1 MLETTH
7 GWILTSCGA
16 GYPYPVTRR
25 GKRRWSTLVSDKD
38 YDTHVDI
45 TLCDIMPEGNCM
57 VKRSYLDDST
67 FMLQDS
73 DRDLLEKNVAKWATV
88 PIGKSRIH
96 THPILNL
103 NDEQLARFYQECIQ
117 IAQIDRQWI
126 YENFSGLIEN
136 RTVLEIGSGLGC
148 DGVYFS
154 SLANKWTFSD
164 IVYENIQ
171 LLKRV
176 CSLLNVVNV
185 DFQVINSILTHDFKK
200 TYDLLYAIG
209 VFHHLPF
216 ELAARE
222 IRNIDRFLVN
232 GSYVIVLMYPI
243 ERWIDEGEPDF
254 SEFGRRT
261 DGKETPW
268 AEYYTETKV
277 RDLFGPGYRLL
288 KSRRWGQYE
297 HEFITFE
304 LIKERRTVL

>member
-1 MLETTH
+1 M
-7 GWILTSCGA
+7 
-16 GYPYPVTRR
+16 
-25 GKRRWSTLVSDKD
+25 
-38 YDTHVDI
+38 
-45 TLCDIMPEGNCM
+45 MPEGNYM
-57 VKRSYLDDST
+57 VKRSDMDDST

-73 DRDLLEKNVAKWATV
+73 DKDLLEKNVVKWATV
-88 PIGKSRIH
+88 PIGERRIH
-96 THPILNL
+96 TTPILNL
-103 NDEQLARFYQECIQ
+103 DDEQLAQFYQECISV
-117 IAQIDRQWI
+117 AQVDRQWI
-126 YENFSGLIEN
+126 YENFSGIIEN

-148 DGVYFS
+148 DGVHFS
-154 SLANKWTFSD
+154 QLAKEWTFSD
-164 IVYENIQ
+164 IVDENIQ

-176 CSLLNVVNV
+176 CSLLDVDNV
-185 DFQVINSILTHDFKK
+185 DFQVINDILTHDFKK

-209 VFHHLPF
+209 VLHHLPF
-216 ELAARE
+216 ELAAME

-243 ERWIDEGEPDF
+243 ERWIDEGKPDF

-277 RDLFGPGYRLL
+277 KELFGPGYRLL
-288 KSRRWGQYE
+288 KSRRWGQNE